1 MAMTFDQYITNP
13 LGKSNAVLSAAVRE
27 AIRKDYTIRFN
38 NILLREN
45 GRIVFYKYKT
55 DKNSFIAHIK
65 IPSEAVKNFYYDVVI
80 RFYTD
85 EKVVAAGNRLDK
97 YNFQAYSNDP
107 AFVFTHAFVFRKNKL
122 FFTDLEGKMSKT
134 ALHKAPDIKNP
145 DKQLA
150 YVKSIYF
157 AYLFLKNRGL
167 FNKITW
173 SDAVDYNPS
182 ELIKNVMD
190 ADEKVALRQEA
201 EKKLDHRKKIEI
213 DIDTAKKLSHMKHL
227 SDDAKSRLVTTVKK
241 TPTVRKIKAV
251 NSTKTIKPKRK
262 KY

>member
-182 ELIKNVMD
+182 TLINNVMD

-201 EKKLDHRKKIEI
+201 EKKLDHRKKIEV

>member
-13 LGKSNAVLSAAVRE
+13 LGKNNAVLSAAVRE
-27 AIRKDYTIRFN
+27 TIRKDYTIRFN

-55 DKNSFIAHIK
+55 DKNSYIIHIK
-65 IPSEAVKNFYYDVVI
+65 IPSEPVKNFYYDVVI

-85 EKVVAAGNRLDK
+85 EKVAIAGNRLDK
-97 YNFQAYSNDP
+97 YYFQVFSNDP
-107 AFVFTHAFVFRKNKL
+107 AFVFTHAYVFRKNKL
-122 FFTDLEGKMSKT
+122 FFTDLEGRMSKK
-134 ALHKAPDIKNP
+134 ALHKTPDIKNP

-173 SDAVDYNPS
+173 SDAANYDPS
-182 ELIKNVMD
+182 VLIKNVMS
-190 ADEKVALRQEA
+190 ADEKIALRQE
-201 EKKLDHRKKIEI
+201 EDKKLDHRKKIEI
-213 DIDTAKKLSHMKHL
+213 DAETAKKLSHMNL

>member
-13 LGKSNAVLSAAVRE
+13 LGRNNAVLSAAVRE
-27 AIRKDYTIRFN
+27 TIRKDYTIRFN

-55 DKNSFIAHIK
+55 DKNSFIIHIK

-85 EKVVAAGNRLDK
+85 EKVAIAGNRLDK
-97 YNFQAYSNDP
+97 YYFQVFSNDP
-107 AFVFTHAFVFRKNKL
+107 AFVFTHAYVFRKNKL
-122 FFTDLEGKMSKT
+122 FFTDLEGRMSKK
-134 ALHKAPDIKNP
+134 ALHKTPDIKNP

-167 FNKITW
+167 FNKILW

-182 ELIKNVMD
+182 VLIKNVMD
-190 ADEKVALRQEA
+190 ADEKIALRQE
-201 EKKLDHRKKIEI
+201 EDKKLDHRKKIEI
-213 DIDTAKKLSHMKHL
+213 DADTAKKLSHMKHH
-227 SDDAKSRLVTTVKK
+227 SDDAKDRLVTTVKK